1 MGGSTLARHEGRDRK
16 LAAARTAVL
25 VVDAQKAE
33 LEPEVLE
40 RHPEFGPALRRAL
53 PAMRRLVEA
62 ARARGVEIV
71 YTVIEAL
78 TRDGR
83 DRSLDHKLS
92 DILVPRGSPLARV
105 IAEVAPQGDEIVLPK
120 TSSGVFN
127 STSLDYVLRNLG
139 IENVV
144 VAGFVTDQCV
154 DMAVRD
160 GADRGYYMVC
170 ATDAC
175 AAYTEARHAAALAP
189 SAATA
194 GCRRWTRCW
203 PTSPERPDSAGGRP
217 RGAAGTGPDR

>member
-1 MGGSTLARHEGRDRK
+1 M
-16 LAAARTAVL
+16 
-25 VVDAQKAE
+25 AE
-33 LEPEVLE
+33 LEPEILE
-40 RHPEFGPALRRAL
+40 RHPEFAAALHGRAL
-53 PAMRRLVEA
+53 PAMRRLVET
-62 ARARGVEIV
+62 ARTRGVEIV

-92 DILVPRGSPLARV
+92 NILVPNGSPLAAV
-105 IAEVAPQGDEIVLPK
+105 IADVAPRGDEIVLPK

-127 STSLDYVLRNLG
+127 STNLDYLLRNLG

-154 DMAVRD
+154 DMAIRD

-175 AAYTEARHAAALAP
+175 AAYADERHAAALRAFGGYCRLQTVDEVLGDIV
-189 SAATA
+189 AT
-194 GCRRWTRCW
+194 
-203 PTSPERPDSAGGRP
+203 
-217 RGAAGTGPDR
+217 